1 MSQTLKALQLIC
13 LLQKWENKWEKRL
26 KPKEKAIRTDLKE
39 IGI

>member
-13 LLQKWENKWEKRL
+13 LLQTWENKREKRF
-26 KPKEKAIRTDLKE
+26 KTKENAIWTDLKE